1 MARILIVDDDEGVR
15 SFLAEA
21 LETGSHQVTEAA
33 SGEEALRC
41 LRLSRFHLLITD
53 LRMPGQ
59 GGLDL
64 LRHARA
70 GWPEMETMVLTA
82 FSSSQAA
89 SEALKLGAS
98 DLLHKPLPSPEALRR
113 RVGQALSAAR

>member
-21 LETGSHQVTEAA
+21 LETGSHQITEAA

-41 LRLSRFHLLITD
+41 LRAQRFHLLITD

-64 LRHARA
+64 LRQARS
-70 GWPEMETMVLTA
+70 GWPEMETLVLTA

-89 SEALKLGAS
+89 AEAMKLGAS

-113 RVGQALSAAR
+113 RVGLTLNAQR

>member
-21 LETGSHQVTEAA
+21 LDTGSHQITEAA

-41 LRLSRFHLLITD
+41 LRAQRFHLLITD

-64 LRHARA
+64 LRQARA

-89 SEALKLGAS
+89 AEAVKLGAS

-113 RVGQALSAAR
+113 RVSVTLSAQR